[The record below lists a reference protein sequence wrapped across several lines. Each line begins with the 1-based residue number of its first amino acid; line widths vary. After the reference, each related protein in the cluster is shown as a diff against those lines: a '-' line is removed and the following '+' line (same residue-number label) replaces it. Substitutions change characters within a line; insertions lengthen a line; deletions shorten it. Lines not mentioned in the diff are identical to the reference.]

1 MGARED
7 DRTQRILI
15 GIGLIAVGLFTLL
28 SLIPV
33 DLFGE
38 GAAALFPSGNIAGS
52 VGAAVAGALV
62 GSFGVS
68 AGEARLAVRPRRIP
82 RQPRAVGGGG
92 RVFRESGGRRAD
104 DAVTGAS

>member
-38 GAAALFPSGNIAGS
+38 GARGLFGSSGNIAGS
-52 VGAAVAGALV
+52 VGAAVADTLI

-68 AGEARLAVRPRRIP
+68 TAVVPLLPIIWGIWSLERIE
-82 RQPRAVGGGG
+82 RSETG
-92 RVFRESGGRRAD
+92 R
-104 DAVTGAS
+104 